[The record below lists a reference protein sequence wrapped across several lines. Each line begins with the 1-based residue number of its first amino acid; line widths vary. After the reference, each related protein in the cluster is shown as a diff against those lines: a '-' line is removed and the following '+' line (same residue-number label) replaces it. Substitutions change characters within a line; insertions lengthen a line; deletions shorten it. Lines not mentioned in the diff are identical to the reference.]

1 MGIEQSLS
9 PGLSSRPMRWLLR
22 RQRTAAP
29 TFDLP
34 RSAWIITAALVTI
47 ATFLVLLFEV
57 RPDYSYAL
65 FLPPVLASG
74 LMLSGRLM
82 GIALAYCCLAFVL
95 VAFILTPDLTERA
108 ATSAIAIGV
117 TAAVVAAL
125 DRTWTRSSGISHQ
138 VAATLLTDLRQRHEV
153 QTHMPDLPPGWSLD
167 SAVMPAHDEAFC
179 GDVVV
184 GCEVSGVFNAAV
196 LDVSGKGS
204 TAGSR
209 AVLLGGAVSGLLGAL
224 EPSRVLPAIND
235 YLVRQGWTDGFATA
249 THVAVDLADGAFSL
263 GSAGHPAAVQFHAG
277 AGRWEAM
284 TTEAGVVLGIIDHL
298 TERDYPRVR
307 GQLLPGDILVL
318 FSDGVVEHKDVDI
331 SQGIDRM
338 LGHAEREISSSIMGS
353 AKRICRTARAGET
366 DDRTVVVLR
375 RN

>member
-9 PGLSSRPMRWLLR
+9 PGLSSRSMRWLLR

-57 RPDYSYAL
+57 RPNYSYAL

-82 GIALAYCCLAFVL
+82 GVALAYCCLAFVL

-117 TAAVVAAL
+117 TAAIVAAL
-125 DRTWTRSSGISHQ
+125 DRTWTRSRGISHQ

-277 AGRWEAM
+277 TGRWETM

-298 TERDYPRVR
+298 SERDYPRVR

-338 LGHAEREISSSIMGS
+338 LGHAEREISSSIVGS
-353 AKRICRTARAGET
+353 AKRICQTARAGET